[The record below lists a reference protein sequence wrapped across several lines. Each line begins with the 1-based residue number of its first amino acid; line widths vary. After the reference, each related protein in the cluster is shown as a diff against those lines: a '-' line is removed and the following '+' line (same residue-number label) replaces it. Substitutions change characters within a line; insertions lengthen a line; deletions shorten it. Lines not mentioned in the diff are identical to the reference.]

1 MFSARSCLIAAA
13 VLFPCYITF
22 AEAFWRLQCGYRSGL
37 ARLDPLINPGGVSD
51 HVHAIHGGSGMS
63 PFCDSSS
70 PYTTSTVLR
79 TIKVQLHA
87 PFYTLFQND
96 TLI

>member
-13 VLFPCYITF
+13 VLFPFYISI

-63 PFCDSSS
+63 LLCNFFS
-70 PYTTSTVLR
+70 PYRPYAVLR
-79 TIKVQLHA
+79 TTSFILHE
-87 PFYTLFQND
+87 PSYTLFKND